1 MWDVIA
7 EAPGTVPQFIRPS
20 ILCPTT
26 RFLRKYRIT
35 SYLFNSH
42 LPVTRLLRA
51 DRIKQQTSIQS
62 AFWGC
67 HVRGRGS
74 DEWDCE
80 LWHGDHRQDTI
91 AFAITLDPGP
101 VTDDSLATHSVQQV
115 RGKGTHISK
124 IMTQHNSLCR
134 LKGVFANCSTHFL
147 ELINPGQRLPI
158 KCSSNSVL
166 VWYNLHVAGSAT
178 ATVTTYPELPPLS
191 SASLSLEV
199 AHLFFWQLQHRQ
211 GYQQTCILP
220 PLHVHP
226 YTLD

>member
-1 MWDVIA
+1 MWDVFFIA

-42 LPVTRLLRA
+42 PSVTRPLST
-51 DRIKQQTSIQS
+51 DGIEQQTSIQS
-62 AFWGC
+62 ALWGC

-91 AFAITLDPGP
+91 AFAITLEPVT
-101 VTDDSLATHSVQQV
+101 VTDDSLATHSVQQA
-115 RGKGTHISK
+115 RRKGTHINK
-124 IMTQHNSLCR
+124 TLTQQNSLCR
-134 LKGVFANCSTHFL
+134 LKGVFAHSIYCSTHFL

-158 KCSSNSVL
+158 SCSFNSVL
-166 VWYNLHVAGSAT
+166 GWYNLLLDL
-178 ATVTTYPELPPLS
+178 PPPLS
-191 SASLSLEV
+191 QLIRSC
-199 AHLFFWQLQHRQ
+199 HLFHQ
-211 GYQQTCILP
+211 
-220 PLHVHP
+220 PLCR
-226 YTLD
+226 